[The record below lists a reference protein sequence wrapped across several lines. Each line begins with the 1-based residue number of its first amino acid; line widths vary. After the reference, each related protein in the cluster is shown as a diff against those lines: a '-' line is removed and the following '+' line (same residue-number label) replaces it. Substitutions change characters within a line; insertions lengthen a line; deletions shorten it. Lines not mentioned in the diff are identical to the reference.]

1 MSEEHVGKHYKKP
14 EAASARSN
22 DSEQQEPFTHQPTA
36 QPEAPIVYGIHEE
49 TDPRRGHRHRR
60 HRTALVVVLVV
71 VALIAVVG
79 VSGYAFY
86 RSAQKVAQDAR
97 EVVSQADDFQS
108 ALKSGDSQGLQT
120 SASNISTL
128 AASMREEAEGPLWNA
143 AELLP
148 VAGEDVSRVRTLVSV
163 VDSLS
168 SDVLTPM
175 ANQMAGISMGTLF
188 SDGQIN
194 VDELTQLCNVIVEVQ
209 PAVSQAA
216 SRVDALGTAN
226 LDQVNGPL
234 QQVREEL
241 DGLNAAAD
249 GLSKVAPSLPS
260 MLGANGTRTYL
271 VIAQNNSEI
280 RSTGGF
286 PGSRA
291 IMTVDNGKISLGDFQ
306 TVGGHFDDNSIPL
319 TDEEAHVVSDLMQT
333 GAKFAPGDVNAVPS
347 FPRAAQL
354 MEWCWNR
361 AFSQSVDGVLAVD
374 PVFLQSLLA
383 LTGSVTTSNGT
394 VVDGSNAAQILLN
407 QAYYLEPSEQ
417 DPFFDEVA
425 SLAIKQVM
433 NNLGTVSLTD
443 LASTVGEGVSAGRLL
458 LYMDDATEEQAV
470 TDLGA
475 SGEVSQD
482 VATPV
487 TGFYVYDKTGSKLD
501 WYLDMRGS
509 VSEPTLN
516 QDGSKSYT
524 VTVTLHNT
532 TTLEQMESELPA
544 YIVGVT
550 PEVHHYSMI
559 TAYLIMA
566 PAGGSITNV
575 DIQSDEVNV
584 QEESTLYG
592 NDVWAGYVNTY
603 PSSTSTFTYTV
614 TTSPEATSPLTLWMT
629 PTGQSF
635 S

>member
-1 MSEEHVGKHYKKP
+1 MSEEHKGKHFR
-14 EAASARSN
+14 E
-22 DSEQQEPFTHQPTA
+22 
-36 QPEAPIVYGIHEE
+36 PEAPEHRQASQPSAPVVYGIHEE
-49 TDPRRGHRHRR
+49 DRSRRDRQHRHRGR
-60 HRTALVVVLVV
+60 RIAVTIVCVV
-71 VALIAVVG
+71 VALVAVVG
-79 VSGYAFY
+79 VSGYFFY
-86 RSAQKVAQDAR
+86 RSAQTVARDAQN
-97 EVVSQADDFQS
+97 VVSAASLLQD
-108 ALKSGDSQGLQT
+108 ALKSGDSEGLQNSAANIAALST
-120 SASNISTL
+120 SMSNET
-128 AASMREEAEGPLWNA
+128 EGPLWNVV
-143 AELLP
+143 EVFP
-148 VAGEDVSRVRTLVSV
+148 VVGEDVSRVRTLVGV
-163 VDSLS
+163 VGNLS

-175 ANQMAGISMGTLF
+175 ANEMSGISMGTLF
-188 SDGQIN
+188 ADGQIN
-194 VDELTQLCNVIVEVQ
+194 VAELTQLCNVVQEVQ
-209 PAVSQAA
+209 PAVADAA
-216 SRVDALGTAN
+216 SRVDALGSAN
-226 LDQVNGPL
+226 LAQVNEPL
-234 QQVREEL
+234 QKVREEL

-249 GLSKVAPSLPS
+249 GLSKVAPSLPA
-260 MLGANGTRTYL
+260 MLGANGARTYL

-291 IMTVDNGKISLGDFQ
+291 IMTIDNGKISLGDFQ

-319 TDEEAHVVSDLMQT
+319 TDEEAHVVSDLMQS

-361 AFSQSVDGVLAVD
+361 SFDQTVDGVLAVD

-383 LTGSVTTSNGT
+383 LTGGVTTSNGT
-394 VVDGSNAAQILLN
+394 VVDGTNAAQVLLN
-407 QAYYLEPSEQ
+407 QAYYLDPSEQ

-425 SLAIKQVM
+425 GLAIKQVM
-433 NNLGTVSLTD
+433 NSLGSVSLTD
-443 LASTVGEGVSAGRLL
+443 LASTMGDGVSAGRLL
-458 LYMDDATEEQAV
+458 LYMNDATEEQAI
-470 TDLGA
+470 TELGA
-475 SGEVSQD
+475 DGEVSQD
-482 VATPV
+482 ATTPV

-501 WYLDMRGS
+501 WYLDMRGT

-532 TTLEQMESELPA
+532 TTLEQMQNELPA

-566 PAGGSITNV
+566 PAGGTITNLDV
-575 DIQSDEVNV
+575 QSDEVNV
-584 QEESTLYG
+584 EEESTLYG

-603 PSSTSTFTYTV
+603 PSNTSTFTYTV
-614 TTSPEATSPLTLWMT
+614 TTSPDATTGLSLWTT